1 MAIANRIQS
10 ESSPA
15 MNAVSPIEQ
24 RIASL
29 STILGIGMFD
39 LMKISGINVG
49 DTDLSGTLSRELTQS
64 GSSSST
70 DNISSLPVTVN
81 VAKLPVSNLT
91 ELISLVEWSRNLA
104 IAIRSGNAMDALI
117 GQLRSNAPLGS
128 NALDLLP

>member
-15 MNAVSPIEQ
+15 VNAVSPIEQ

-29 STILGIGMFD
+29 STIIGIGMVD

-49 DTDLSGTLSRELTQS
+49 DMDLSATLSRELTQS

-70 DNISSLPVTVN
+70 DNMSSLPVTV
-81 VAKLPVSNLT
+81 
-91 ELISLVEWSRNLA
+91 IS
-104 IAIRSGNAMDALI
+104 
-117 GQLRSNAPLGS
+117 
-128 NALDLLP
+128 